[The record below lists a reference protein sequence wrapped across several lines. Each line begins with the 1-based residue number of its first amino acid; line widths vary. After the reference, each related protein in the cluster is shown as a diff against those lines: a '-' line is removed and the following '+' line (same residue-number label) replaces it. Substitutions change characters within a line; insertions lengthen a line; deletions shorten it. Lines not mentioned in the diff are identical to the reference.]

1 MVSEQPQPMVDAAT
15 VESDPATDPD
25 QLAGAPTCDGGVDA
39 WQCSGRSSRTA
50 HGFQPE
56 EIADRLLPARPRI
69 SPDGSR
75 VLFTVRPASRRGEH
89 RTQHVWVARSGR
101 AARPF
106 TAGAG
111 NDAEPEWSPEGQSI
125 VFHSDRETRGT
136 GRLYVIPADG
146 GEAQPLSSISGDL
159 SHPV

>member
-1 MVSEQPQPMVDAAT
+1 MAAST
-15 VESDPATDPD
+15 PGSVPV
-25 QLAGAPTCDGGVDA
+25 L
-39 WQCSGRSSRTA
+39 
-50 HGFQPE
+50 
-56 EIADRLLPARPRI
+56 IANGPRLPAGGDRRPAAPGPAADQ
-69 SPDGSR
+69 PDGSR

-89 RTQHVWVARSGR
+89 RTQHVWVAGSGR